1 MLYIVKNNKGKVIMP
16 NKVFELFQCHLNYRD
31 PSGQSVQV
39 DHDDD
44 LSFKKAMAEA
54 GYSVEE
60 YKPNHE

>member
-1 MLYIVKNNKGKVIMP
+1 MLYIVKDNEGNIIMP
-16 NKVFELFQCHLNYRD
+16 KKVFEKFQCYLNHRD

-44 LSFKKAMAEA
+44 LSFKKTMAEA

-60 YKPNHE
+60 YNPSHD